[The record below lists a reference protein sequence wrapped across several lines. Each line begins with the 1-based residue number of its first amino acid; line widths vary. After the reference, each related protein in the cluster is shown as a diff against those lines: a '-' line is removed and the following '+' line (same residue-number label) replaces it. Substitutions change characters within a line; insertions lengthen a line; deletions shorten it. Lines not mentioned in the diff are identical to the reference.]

1 MGLWTDYTKKDT
13 PEDNDTL
20 MLYDAAGKA
29 NKQTLFS
36 GFWKWVAKKLK
47 EATLSDLKTTNKTMI
62 GAINELNSN
71 MTSKTYDGKNY
82 SSQFCRMYVSKNL
95 GIGKPS
101 SIIVFGYEGIGVAFF
116 NTMYSASNPA
126 PRRAINIY
134 GEIFKIVDKTIL
146 VNFNTDRNRQI
157 VIISPQGVEIEL
169 EPVE

>member
-47 EATLSDLKTTNKTMI
+47 EATLSDLETTNKTMI

-71 MTSKTYDGKNY
+71 PLSILTRSAILLKQAFDYNELKTTGVYYLTGLDPTLAKN
-82 SSQFCRMYVSKNL
+82 
-95 GIGKPS
+95 G
-101 SIIVFGYEGIGVAFF
+101 
-116 NTMYSASNPA
+116 PA
-126 PRRAINIY
+126 DCTNCY
-134 GEIFKIVDKTIL
+134 IL
-146 VNFNTDRNRQI
+146 VFAFRPTRVCQIILPGNDDRAWIRSTVTDRSEWRSWVAI
-157 VIISPQGVEIEL
+157 F
-169 EPVE
+169 

>member
-71 MTSKTYDGKNY
+71 KQSALKN
-82 SSQFCRMYVSKNL
+82 
-95 GIGKPS
+95 IGKQYLANELGVITTEIDRKA
-101 SIIVFGYEGIGVAFF
+101 IIVSCRSNNAIVEPFVSIGTNYWNAAIRGSDGYPV
-116 NTMYSASNPA
+116 SDK
-126 PRRAINIY
+126 NIY
-134 GEIFKIVDKTIL
+134 ITFFYFE
-146 VNFNTDRNRQI
+146 
-157 VIISPQGVEIEL
+157 
-169 EPVE
+169 